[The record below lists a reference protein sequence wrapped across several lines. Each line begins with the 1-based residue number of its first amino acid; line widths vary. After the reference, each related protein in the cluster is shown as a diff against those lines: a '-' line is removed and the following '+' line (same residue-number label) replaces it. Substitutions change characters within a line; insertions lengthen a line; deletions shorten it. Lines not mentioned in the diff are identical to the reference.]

1 MKRLDWRFYL
11 IILFLL
17 CSIYVLIPT
26 VVKDI
31 PKNMRKFFIVEPI
44 KLGLDLQGGIHVLLE
59 VDTKKAYEADLLG
72 KAAQI
77 KEAFSKK
84 GLLYEY
90 VKVEN
95 EGIVIS
101 TPFKEKWDEMEKII
115 TKELFSKVDV
125 IKVKEDSSSI
135 TYRLEFDAKV
145 REQIEQS
152 AVKQALETIRNRID
166 QFGVT
171 EPIIHTQGKDNIVVE
186 LPGIKEPK
194 RAIELMGKTAMLEF
208 KLVREDITPEVI
220 SKGNI
225 PPEVELIPE
234 RRINRETGEIQ
245 QYTIAVNREP
255 LLTGRLLQD
264 AQVRINNQFNQP
276 YVWMKFNAEGAR
288 VFERV
293 TGENVGKRMAVI
305 LDGISYS
312 SPVIRDRISGGEAVI
327 EGNFD
332 HKEASDLA
340 IVLRAGSLPAPV
352 KVIQNI
358 TVGPTLGMDSIKK
371 GFISALMAFIAVL
384 VFMII
389 YYKKAGIIAISVLI
403 LNLLY
408 LLAVVAAMRATLT
421 LPGIAGIILMIG
433 MGVDSNVLIFE
444 RIKEEFRIGKTFRN
458 AIESGFKNAFWTI
471 VDSHITTL
479 ITAAIL
485 FQFGTGPIKGFAV
498 TLTIGIAINL
508 FTVLVGTKSVY
519 DYLIWNKKITKLS
532 I

>member
-11 IILFLL
+11 IILFLFG
-17 CSIYVLIPT
+17 SIYVLIPT
-26 VVKDI
+26 FVRDI
-31 PKNMRKFFIVEPI
+31 PKNVRKFFIVEPV

-72 KAAQI
+72 KTSQI
-77 KEAFSKK
+77 KEALSKK

-101 TPFKEKWDEMEKII
+101 TPFKDKWDEMEKII

-125 IKVKEDSSSI
+125 IKVKEDSASI
-135 TYRLEFDAKV
+135 TYRLEFDAKIK
-145 REQIEQS
+145 EQVEQS

-208 KLVREDITPEVI
+208 KLVREDITPEMI

-225 PPEVELIPE
+225 PLEVELIPE

-255 LLTGRLLQD
+255 LLTGKLLQD

-293 TGENVGKRMAVI
+293 TGENVGKRMAII
-305 LDGISYS
+305 LDGVSYS
-312 SPVIRDRISGGEAVI
+312 SPVIRDRIGGGEAVI

-332 HKEASDLA
+332 FKEAADLA

-371 GFISALMAFIAVL
+371 GLVSTIIAFIAVL
-384 VFMII
+384 VFMAV

-444 RIKEEFRIGKTFRN
+444 RIKEEFRIGKTVRN

-508 FTVLVGTKSVY
+508 FTVLIGTKSVY

>member
-1 MKRLDWRFYL
+1 MKKTDWRFVL
-11 IILFLL
+11 IFLAL
-17 CSIYVLIPT
+17 LGSLYVLIPT
-26 VVKDI
+26 FVSNL
-31 PKNMRKFFIVEPI
+31 PKNVKKFFLVEPV
-44 KLGLDLQGGIHVLLE
+44 KLGLDLQGGIHVLLQ
-59 VDTKKAYEADLLG
+59 VDVKKAYEADLTS
-72 KAAQI
+72 KVAQI
-77 KEAFSKK
+77 KDVFTKK
-84 GLLYEY
+84 NLMFDT
-90 VKVEN
+90 VRIEN
-95 EGIVIS
+95 EGIVIT
-101 TPFKEKWDEMEKII
+101 TPFKEKWSEMEKVI
-115 TKELFSKVDV
+115 TKELFAKVD
-125 IKVKEDSSSI
+125 ITKVREDTASVS
-135 TYRLEFDAKV
+135 YRIEFDAKQK
-145 REQIEQS
+145 EQIEQA

-166 QFGVT
+166 QFGVA
-171 EPIIHTQGKDNIVVE
+171 EPIIHTQGIDNIVVE
-186 LPGIKEPK
+186 LPGIKEPR

-208 KLVREDITPEVI
+208 KLVRDDVTSDMIT
-220 SKGNI
+220 KGNI
-225 PPEVELIPE
+225 PPDVELIPE
-234 RRINRETGEIQ
+234 RKVNRDTGEIQ
-245 QYTIAVNREP
+245 QYTIAVSKEP

-276 YVWMKFNAEGAR
+276 YVWMKFNSEGAR

-293 TGENVGKRMAVI
+293 TGENVGKRMAVV
-305 LDGISYS
+305 LDGVSYS
-312 SPVIRDRISGGEAVI
+312 SPVIRDRIGGGEAVI

-332 HKEASDLA
+332 HKEAADLA

-371 GFISALMAFIAVL
+371 GFTAGIVAFIIVL
-384 VFMII
+384 IFMGI
-389 YYKKAGIIAISVLI
+389 YYKKAGFIAIGVLI
-403 LNLLY
+403 LNLIY
-408 LLAVVAAMRATLT
+408 LLAVVAVMRATLT

-444 RIKEEFRIGKTFRN
+444 RIKEEFKIGKTVRG

-508 FTVLVGTKSVY
+508 FTVLVGTKTIY
-519 DYLIWNKKITKLS
+519 DYLIWNKKIAKLS

>member
-1 MKRLDWRFYL
+1 MKKLDWRFLL

-17 CSIYVLIPT
+17 GSIYILVPT
-26 VVKDI
+26 FATNL
-31 PKNMRKFFIVEPI
+31 PKNIKKFFLIEPI

-59 VDTKKAYEADLLG
+59 VDTKKAYEADLLS
-72 KAAQI
+72 KASQI
-77 KEAFSKK
+77 KDAFTKK
-84 GLLYEY
+84 GLLFES

-95 EGIVIS
+95 EGIVIT
-101 TPFKEKWDEMEKII
+101 TPFKEKWNDMEKII
-115 TKELFSKVDV
+115 TKDLFAKVDV
-125 IKVKEDSSSI
+125 SKVKEDSTSV
-135 TYRLEFDAKV
+135 TYRLEFDPKIKD
-145 REQIEQS
+145 QIEQG

-208 KLVREDITPEVI
+208 KLVREDITPEMI
-220 SKGNI
+220 AKGNI
-225 PPEVELIPE
+225 PPEVEIIPE
-234 RRINRETGEIQ
+234 RRVNRETGEIQ
-245 QYTIAVNREP
+245 QYSIAVNKEP

-305 LDGISYS
+305 LDGVSYS
-312 SPVIRDRISGGEAVI
+312 SPVIKDRIGGGEAVI

-371 GFISALMAFIAVL
+371 GFISALVAFIAVL
-384 VFMII
+384 VFMAI

-403 LNLLY
+403 LNLVY
-408 LLAVVAAMRATLT
+408 LLAVVALMRATLT

-444 RIKEEFRIGKTFRN
+444 RIKEEFGIGKTVRG
-458 AIESGFKNAFWTI
+458 AVESGFKNAFWTI

-508 FTVLVGTKSVY
+508 FTVLVGTKTVY

>member
-1 MKRLDWRFYL
+1 MKKFDWRFIL
-11 IILFLL
+11 IFIFLL
-17 CSIYVLIPT
+17 ASVYILIPT
-26 VVKDI
+26 FVKNL
-31 PKNMRKFFIVEPI
+31 PKDVKKFFLVEPV

-59 VDTKKAYEADLLG
+59 VDTKKAYEADLLS
-72 KAAQI
+72 KASQI
-77 KEAFSKK
+77 KDTFTKK
-84 GLLYEY
+84 NLIYESI
-90 VKVEN
+90 KVEN
-95 EGIVIS
+95 EGILIT
-101 TPFKEKWDEMEKII
+101 TPFKEKWNEMERII
-115 TKELFSKVDV
+115 TKELFSKVD
-125 IKVKEDSSSI
+125 ISRVKEDTVSVS
-135 TYRLEFDAKV
+135 YRLEFDSKMK
-145 REQIEQS
+145 EQIEQS

-166 QFGVT
+166 QFGVA

-208 KLVREDITPEVI
+208 KLVRDDVTPDMI
-220 SKGNI
+220 AKGNI

-234 RRINRETGEIQ
+234 RRVNRETGEIQ
-245 QYTIAVNREP
+245 QYTIAVNKEP
-255 LLTGRLLQD
+255 LITGRLLQD
-264 AQVRINNQFNQP
+264 AAVRINNQFNQP
-276 YVWMKFNAEGAR
+276 YVWMKFNSEGAR

-305 LDGISYS
+305 LDGVSYS
-312 SPVIRDRISGGEAVI
+312 SPVIRDRIGGGEAVI

-371 GFISALMAFIAVL
+371 GFVSAIVAFIAVL
-384 VFMII
+384 IFMII
-389 YYKKAGIIAISVLI
+389 YYKKAGLIAITVLI

-444 RIKEEFRIGKTFRN
+444 RIKEEFGIGKTVKS
-458 AIESGFKNAFWTI
+458 AVESGFKNAFWTI

-508 FTVLVGTKSVY
+508 FTVLVGTKTVY
-519 DYLIWNKKITKLS
+519 DYLIWNKKITSLS